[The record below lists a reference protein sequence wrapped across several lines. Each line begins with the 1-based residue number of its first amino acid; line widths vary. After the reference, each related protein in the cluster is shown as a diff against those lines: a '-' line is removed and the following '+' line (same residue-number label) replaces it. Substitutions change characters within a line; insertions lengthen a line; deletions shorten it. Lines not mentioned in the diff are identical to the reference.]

1 MQHKY
6 RFPEDSYI
14 LIGTVAKP
22 QGLHGE
28 VNIHAFSGQPEN
40 FKEYDTLYLVD
51 SKGEISPKLVI
62 KRFRVQKGKAVVLF
76 DRVSDRTHAER
87 LTGMGVLV
95 AKSDLPELGK
105 DEFYW
110 HQLVGLQVHTV
121 DGRDLGTLSSIF
133 SNGAQDVMVIQGDN
147 DEYLVPMTD
156 GILNT
161 YDETT
166 VVIDPP
172 PGLLDINTDE
182 DEDLFGS
189 NK

>member
-6 RFPEDSYI
+6 KFPEDSYI
-14 LIGTVAKP
+14 LIGTIAKP

-40 FKEYDTLYLVD
+40 FKEYNTLYLVD
-51 SKGEISPKLVI
+51 DKGKISPKLAI
-62 KRFRVQKGKAVVLF
+62 KRFRVHKGKAVVLF
-76 DRVSDRTHAER
+76 DRVADRTHAEQ

-95 AKSDLPELGK
+95 AKKDLPELDE

-121 DGRDLGTLSSIF
+121 DGRNLGILSSIF
-133 SNGAQDVMVIQGDN
+133 SNGAQDVMVIQGDS
-147 DEYLVPMTD
+147 DEYLVPLTD
-156 GILNT
+156 GIINK
-161 YDETT
+161 YDEST

-172 PGLLDINTDE
+172 PGLLEINIGDDE
-182 DEDLFGS
+182 FGS
-189 NK
+189 NL